1 MATATPA
8 RPAPRAPLVRR
19 APAPARTRSR
29 PPRAA
34 AAPPPPEPEPEPEPA
49 ALAARLAAAE
59 AALAEERD
67 RARFLAPY
75 RVAAPRRGVV
85 GESSYAREL
94 RRAVLDAARDPACAP
109 VLIFGE
115 PGLEKDNLAALVHFG
130 SARGKAPLLALDCSR
145 LDDDAAELFGRG
157 ARRGLLARAPADAT
171 VVLVDAHLS
180 PPGAWPEINAAVAA
194 AAAAGACGLTPRLIL
209 VSERPLPE
217 LAAGARVIKVPP
229 LRVRREDVADL
240 AELFLRDLSKRR
252 GGGRV
257 ALTPAARRRL
267 EAGAW
272 PRNVVELRAAV
283 ERAVFQAEPTGASAG
298 AGAGAAPPPLEV
310 SDDLVWFA
318 PAERG
323 PARGLARLDL
333 LRALPA
339 LRRFLRSPFW
349 PDQLNFQ
356 FTVYAFAAIVAVLFI
371 GPQDR
376 EHNAALLAFWDLWWP
391 LSFFAYPFLG
401 RIWCSVC
408 PFMIV
413 GELAQKGAAAAG
425 WPLRR
430 WPRAA
435 LDAWGAWFLFA
446 LFFGILVWEEAWDLP
461 QHAALSSW
469 LLLLIT
475 AGATLGSVFYERRV
489 WCALPLLLVLYL
501 IFRRRPSENHAA
513 RP

>member
-1 MATATPA
+1 MSTLAPAIATPA
-8 RPAPRAPLVRR
+8 CLAPRAPLARR
-19 APAPARTRSR
+19 APARPRSR

-34 AAPPPPEPEPEPEPA
+34 AAPGAPPPKPAADPEPA

-67 RARFLAPY
+67 RVRFLAPY

-85 GESSYAREL
+85 GASSYAKAL
-94 RRAVLDAARDPACAP
+94 RRAVVDAARDPACAP

-115 PGLEKDNLAALVHFG
+115 PGLEKDNIAALVHFG
-130 SARGKAPLLALDCSR
+130 SARGKAPLLAVDCSR

-157 ARRGLLARAPADAT
+157 ARRGLLARAPPDAT
-171 VVLVDAHLS
+171 VVLVDAHLA

-194 AAAAGACGLTPRLIL
+194 AAAAGACGLAPRLIL

-217 LAAGARVIKVPP
+217 LAAGARVVKVPP

-240 AELFLRDLSKRR
+240 AELFLRDFSKRR

-272 PRNVVELRAAV
+272 PGNVAELRAAV
-283 ERAVFQAEPTGASAG
+283 ERAALQAEPVVNVG
-298 AGAGAAPPPLEV
+298 AGTTPPPPLEV

-323 PARGLARLDL
+323 PTRGLARLDL

-339 LRRFLRSPFW
+339 LRRFLRSPLW

-356 FTVYAFAAIVAVLFI
+356 FTVYAFAAIVAVLFL

-391 LSFFAYPFLG
+391 LSFFAFPFLG

-408 PFMIV
+408 PFMIM

-446 LFFGILVWEEAWDLP
+446 LFAGILVWEEAWDLP

-489 WCALPLLLVLYL
+489 W
-501 IFRRRPSENHAA
+501 
-513 RP
+513 